1 MHSEIVG
8 AVGRNRQIEAFGQM
22 CDLYKGRDAS
32 AIGDVRLWVGDASG
46 RNQMAKL
53 PDGAQVSPAAIGN
66 PPSRTTRACPATSSG
81 EIGSSSQVRS

>member
-32 AIGDVRLWVGDASG
+32 AIGRCLQITTLVKPSKKVEHELRRATFRCRFASVASAVRWRVL
-46 RNQMAKL
+46 
-53 PDGAQVSPAAIGN
+53 
-66 PPSRTTRACPATSSG
+66 
-81 EIGSSSQVRS
+81 